1 MANPLN
7 IALISQNVWP
17 VALKPS
23 GLSKDPTSPPV
34 LKYHFVTALSE
45 GYQKHFEFA
54 RDEWR
59 KYTYLEFSETRY
71 PSNSDILITC
81 KDEGGAKS
89 NVGKLQSGKA
99 TKMTFGL
106 YGCTQTTFLHEFGHA
121 LGFQHEHQRPGR
133 ESSGIHFCDKP
144 HSKSWT
150 ENRFNLVDPR
160 TLAAA
165 SLLLDKDSIMIYPIK
180 SADIQRNEKLSA
192 TDKAFTMLMYPG
204 RTPDDMTINQAL
216 NTAGIHVPTDDT
228 DSEERKK
235 GQIAIAIKGYIDN
248 EDYESARKEFIRY
261 NKKVLRQLKAI
272 YIKHLKDKR
281 DTESKKGAKSK
292 KKSDVRTEGDF
303 EDDFEDFL
311 STVIKE
317 AVEWV
322 ANNPSEGNDNPE
334 SEEK

>member
-144 HSKSWT
+144 HS
-150 ENRFNLVDPR
+150 
-160 TLAAA
+160 
-165 SLLLDKDSIMIYPIK
+165 
-180 SADIQRNEKLSA
+180 
-192 TDKAFTMLMYPG
+192 

-228 DSEERKK
+228 DSEEP
-235 GQIAIAIKGYIDN
+235 
-248 EDYESARKEFIRY
+248 
-261 NKKVLRQLKAI
+261 I